1 MLFTNGVCT
10 RAVTIT
16 GRGFGWNP
24 RTIAVSIGEAYV
36 TDISLPTGWT
46 YPVPELMGQ
55 TLVALAP
62 PGTGAR
68 GLKVSFV
75 RCPAHASIYSEGHS
89 YCVNERWCNVCDG
102 EATLTHEYTAG
113 NGIYQGR
120 LLSRLLF
127 CMPRWPC
134 ILRSARRVFW
144 WDL

>member
-1 MLFTNGVCT
+1 MGSA

-24 RTIAVSIGEAYV
+24 RTIAVSIGETFV

-46 YPVPELMGQ
+46 YPVPQLMGQ

-68 GLKVSFV
+68 GLKVSFA
-75 RCPAHASIYSEGHS
+75 RCPAHASVYSQGHS
-89 YCVNERWCNVCDG
+89 DCLNERLVLFHG
-102 EATLTHEYTAG
+102 VELTLTHEYTTG
-113 NGIYQGR
+113 NGISQGR

-127 CMPRWPC
+127 
-134 ILRSARRVFW
+134 
-144 WDL
+144 